1 MVHLV
6 AAMSEEET
14 SRKGKEMAFDD
25 DDGGDDFMQ
34 EVVERIRPF
43 IFLNCDP
50 RFASTSGRG
59 GLAALTGQES
69 SVKNKKDNQ
78 MEKTCQHGKTRHFCK
93 KCLSAG
99 FEQMGCTVR

>member
-6 AAMSEEET
+6 AAMSSEET

-50 RFASTSGRG
+50 RFASTLGRG
-59 GLAALTGQES
+59 RLAALTCPVLRARRTIRWRRLANVAGQDI
-69 SVKNKKDNQ
+69 SV
-78 MEKTCQHGKTRHFCK
+78 G
-93 KCLSAG
+93 S
-99 FEQMGCTVR
+99 V

>member
-34 EVVERIRPF
+34 EVVERIQS
-43 IFLNCDP
+43 FLNYCYP
-50 RFASTSGRG
+50 RFTSTSGRG
-59 GLAALTGQES
+59 GVWQP
-69 SVKNKKDNQ
+69 
-78 MEKTCQHGKTRHFCK
+78 
-93 KCLSAG
+93 
-99 FEQMGCTVR
+99 